1 MYAASDLDAARCS
14 TDPIDHDCPP
24 LPWLCRLV
32 ETVIKHHRLR
42 LDGHFHVLLA
52 ALQALLRRVVARPC
66 PAQEAYAKQFTGL
79 MRLICEPT
87 DDATARSHGASS
99 GLDSEKDEAKRYAGG
114 YMYLVLMQ
122 YVKLQFECAVPHGV
136 TEMLE
141 PGMYAVLDV
150 TTADG
155 LRIMNDAMDPAGRA
169 MFKLLYSR
177 YQQFGKW
184 SGV

>member
-1 MYAASDLDAARCS
+1 MLGKAHVAQARAGDEPISSDCQ
-14 TDPIDHDCPP
+14 P

-42 LDGHFHVLLA
+42 LDGHFHILLA
-52 ALQALLRRVVARPC
+52 ALQALLRRVVARPS
-66 PAQEAYAKQFTGL
+66 QAYAKQFTGL

-87 DDATARSHGASS
+87 DDATARSHATGGGG

-114 YMYLVLMQ
+114 FMYLVLMQ
-122 YVKLQFECAVPHGV
+122 YVKLQFECAVPHEV
-136 TEMLE
+136 TETLE

-155 LRIMNDAMDPAGRA
+155 LRIVNDAMDPAGRA